1 MLIVFAMPGSL
12 LMASP
17 VRFSRRTFYPFWT
30 RLLKGWGGVSVS
42 VVCLLHPARP
52 VILGFW
58 YLRTELRPMSPQFQ
72 PAWGKALPN
81 FWLRLASV
89 FFGKTQFDCCFPI
102 DAVLCFQA
110 FLEECFGI
118 RLFCQGLCTL
128 WRCFFCLWAHR
139 LLQCMH
145 LTFSLSK
152 KFWNSCDTP
161 MLLSVVAKMTWN
173 FVTTSWE
180 IGHGEEI
187 ENCCLSVS
195 LLCKL
200 T

>member
-42 VVCLLHPARP
+42 VVCLLRPASP

-58 YLRTELRPMSPQFQ
+58 YLRTELRSMSPQFQ
-72 PAWGKALPN
+72 LAWGKALPN

-89 FFGKTQFDCCFPI
+89 FFGKTQFDCYFPI

-110 FLEECFGI
+110 FLEECF
-118 RLFCQGLCTL
+118 RL
-128 WRCFFCLWAHR
+128 R
-139 LLQCMH
+139 LL
-145 LTFSLSK
+145 LWGVRRILSGALYPLAL
-152 KFWNSCDTP
+152 F
-161 MLLSVVAKMTWN
+161 LLPLSSQ
-173 FVTTSWE
+173 VTAVHAS
-180 IGHGEEI
+180 HF
-187 ENCCLSVS
+187 LPQ
-195 LLCKL
+195 
-200 T
+200 